1 MAKPIVKWAGGKT
14 RLLPELLQRIPKEV
28 RTYAEPFAGGAAL
41 FFALAPG
48 IDSGIR
54 TVRRAVLADQNEELI
69 ACYRAVKDD
78 VDAVIAA
85 LGAYRYD
92 KELFYETRDRDT
104 SKMSDVE
111 RAARLLFLNRT
122 CFNGLWRVNASGRF
136 NVPFGRYK
144 NPRILDEARL
154 RTASVA
160 LARTKLVLGDFAH
173 ATRALGAGDFAYF
186 DPPYAPVSKTAAFT
200 TYARGGF
207 DHDDQLRL
215 VAEVRR
221 LRERGALAM
230 LSNADTPET
239 RALYADFAVH
249 VVYVPRP
256 INSDITKR
264 GDAREV
270 IVTSWGKKGVYE
282 QAATSRPRARL
293 ARAAAVR

>member
-14 RLLPELLQRIPKEV
+14 RLVPKLLERIPSEV
-28 RTYAEPFAGGAAL
+28 RTYVEPFAGGAAL
-41 FFALAPG
+41 FFALA
-48 IDSGIR
+48 SGVDAGTR
-54 TVRRAVLADQNEELI
+54 KVSRAILADQNEELI

-78 VDAVIAA
+78 VDAVIEA

-92 KELFYETRDRDT
+92 KDLFYETRDRDT
-104 SKMSDVE
+104 RAMTDVA

-122 CFNGLWRVNASGRF
+122 CFNGLWRVNASGKF

-144 NPRILDEARL
+144 NPRILNEARL
-154 RTASVA
+154 RTASAA
-160 LARTKLVLGDFAH
+160 LARTKLVRGDFAQ
-173 ATRALGAGDFAYF
+173 ATRGLGEGDFVYF

-200 TYARGGF
+200 TYAAGGF

-215 VAEVRR
+215 VAELRR
-221 LRERGALAM
+221 LRDCGALAM

-249 VVYVPRP
+249 VVHVPRS
-256 INSDITKR
+256 INSDVTKR

-270 IVTSWGKKGVYE
+270 IVTSWGKKGVRE
-282 QAATSRPRARL
+282 ELATRSRM
-293 ARAAAVR
+293 ARAAPIR